1 MRTEVKYGVSDQIP
15 LARQV
20 ACSLLRLLRDPRDRT
35 LGPLKSITAVR
46 FAGKLVFHPV
56 RYGGD
61 LRRSAG
67 NLAITMHIIVD
78 C

>member
-35 LGPLKSITAVR
+35 LGPLKSITAGTVR
-46 FAGKLVFHPV
+46 WQIGISP
-56 RYGGD
+56 RTI
-61 LRRSAG
+61 RRGPQEECRKPRHHHAYNS
-67 NLAITMHIIVD
+67 
-78 C
+78 